1 MPIKIKTFVAV
12 YAKWDENVPY
22 YALKNVALPYDA
34 ESEMIV
40 FACGHSDGGA
50 EPCQVR

>member
-34 ESEMIV
+34 EWS
-40 FACGHSDGGA
+40 
-50 EPCQVR
+50 